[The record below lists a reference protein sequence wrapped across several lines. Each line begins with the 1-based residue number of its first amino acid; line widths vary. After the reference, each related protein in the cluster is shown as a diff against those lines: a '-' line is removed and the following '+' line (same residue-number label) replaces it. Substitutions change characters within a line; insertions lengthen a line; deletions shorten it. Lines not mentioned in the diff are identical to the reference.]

1 MVSKKRSKS
10 CWVRTFIDIP
20 DQAVVGADGKVL
32 RGSSTKD
39 KSAVSILSMVL
50 AESKLIIAHIEIA
63 NKSNEIP
70 ALQKLI
76 GELDETFSYGF
87 DSMNT

>member
-1 MVSKKRSKS
+1 MDECEWEKKR
-10 CWVRTFIDIP
+10 
-20 DQAVVGADGKVL
+20 
-32 RGSSTKD
+32 D
-39 KSAVSILSMVL
+39 KEIV
-50 AESKLIIAHIEIA
+50 SKLIIAHEEIA

-87 DSMNT
+87 DSMNTQKKL